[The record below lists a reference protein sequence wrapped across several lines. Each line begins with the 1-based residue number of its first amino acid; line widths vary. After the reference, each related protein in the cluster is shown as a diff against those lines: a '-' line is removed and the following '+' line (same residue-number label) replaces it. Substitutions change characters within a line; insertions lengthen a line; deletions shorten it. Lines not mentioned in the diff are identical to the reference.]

1 MAECRRCKKEYK
13 PTSVT
18 HDARTR
24 KFMCWDCL
32 TAEKQSMQQTK
43 VNASIQTEI
52 MSLEN
57 RVSKLEDSV
66 GYIDIIVDGAVD
78 AKVNSQ
84 VLESILVALVEQRT
98 EKLSTQVATLNSRV
112 LALTKKLQKMEEEK

>member
-1 MAECRRCKKEYK
+1 MAECRRCNKEYK
-13 PTSVT
+13 PASMT
-18 HDARTR
+18 HEARTR

-32 TAEKQSMQQTK
+32 TAEKQSLQQTR
-43 VNASIQTEI
+43 VNASVQSEI
-52 MSLEN
+52 MSLED

-78 AKVNSQ
+78 AKINSQ
-84 VLESILVALVEQRT
+84 VLESILVALIEQRT

-112 LALTKKLQKMEEEK
+112 LALTKKLQKTEEEK